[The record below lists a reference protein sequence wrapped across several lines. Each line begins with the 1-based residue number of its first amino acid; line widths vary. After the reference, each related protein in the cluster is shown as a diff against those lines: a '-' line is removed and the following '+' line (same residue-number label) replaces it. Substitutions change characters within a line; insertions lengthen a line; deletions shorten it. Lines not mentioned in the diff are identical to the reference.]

1 MNIAEST
8 SKFMLCFHVDSA
20 MSVFDDFLFGDE
32 HYIRF
37 YRTEAFTDDY
47 GHKRE
52 NKMIKNFWL
61 MDYLSVF
68 LIIIHQQENDL
79 LRVFDYKVILLVICI
94 LVMELVYR
102 KVKIIEY

>member
-1 MNIAEST
+1 
-8 SKFMLCFHVDSA
+8 
-20 MSVFDDFLFGDE
+20 
-32 HYIRF
+32 
-37 YRTEAFTDDY
+37 
-47 GHKRE
+47 
-52 NKMIKNFWL
+52 MIKNFWL